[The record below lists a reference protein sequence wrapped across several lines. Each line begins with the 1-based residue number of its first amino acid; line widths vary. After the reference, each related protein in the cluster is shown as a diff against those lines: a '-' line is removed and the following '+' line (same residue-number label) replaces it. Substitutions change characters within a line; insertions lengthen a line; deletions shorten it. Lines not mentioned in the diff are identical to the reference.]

1 MPFDF
6 SPEQLSGEEYYQ
18 STIEG
23 NEATL
28 STKQMIDI
36 TVVKAE
42 AKDLIANISEKSIET
57 LSRFTTGEPVKVD
70 DLMGDT
76 QPYSNLSDLK
86 RSFVGADG
94 THLL

>member
-36 TVVKAE
+36 TVVEAE

-70 DLMGDT
+70 DLMGDMHILEQREHPFWT
-76 QPYSNLSDLK
+76 NVNSD
-86 RSFVGADG
+86 SDG
-94 THLL
+94 T